1 MRDNMITICLLR
13 GLLLKTQLVSTLVQL
28 PSRMACQVQN
38 QEKVMPSPIS
48 HDMVAYN
55 SSDSNIKS
63 EEKMNSELRNKWKES
78 ISGHES
84 ESREQQNGKS
94 SVTKATAIVIIANPV
109 SAGRSTEQ
117 HDGESRTESKEK
129 SAACG
134 VRTIITP
141 GPDSNPNEQHML
153 NSEPDLS

>member
-1 MRDNMITICLLR
+1 MTWLLIIVR
-13 GLLLKTQLVSTLVQL
+13 I
-28 PSRMACQVQN
+28 P
-38 QEKVMPSPIS
+38 
-48 HDMVAYN
+48 
-55 SSDSNIKS
+55 NIKS

-84 ESREQQNGKS
+84 DSREQQNGKS
-94 SVTKATAIVIIANPV
+94 RATKATNIVVNANPV
-109 SAGRSTEQ
+109 LAGRSTEQ

-141 GPDSNPNEQHML
+141 GPESNPNEQHML